1 MRIQDFDDP
10 SYDPFA
16 AERKNLGDIADIH
29 TPLAKLR
36 RQAPIHR
43 GSIMDLLGVTN
54 APRSDIEEYTVLSYD
69 LVHAIYANSADWSNA
84 AWSDNLEAVFGRTI
98 TTMDAPEH
106 TRYRRIYQ
114 QAYLPQNVAK
124 WGDKIVGE
132 VAGELLA
139 KLEGRNKADLITE
152 FTQTYPFEVIYRQLD
167 MPKDDWRIFHRLAV
181 AMNQMFPLPQP
192 EALEAARK
200 LGEYFTALIAARR
213 AEPRDDLITVLV
225 SATVEGES
233 LPEGNVLGFLR
244 QLIAAGGDTTFRATS
259 VFLTALLQNPDQL
272 EALRVDRS
280 LLPQAIEE
288 ALRWEPPA
296 AATVRQATRDLTLG
310 GFPIKAGSRV
320 HVAIISANRDE
331 RVFDES
337 ERFNI
342 FRAKK
347 RNFGFGHGIHI
358 CLGQHLARLE
368 ITRAMTVILDNL
380 TNLRLDPSKP
390 GPVIRGSTLRY
401 PDHLD
406 VCFDPVELRRG
417 LACAS
422 P

>member
-1 MRIQDFDDP
+1 
-10 SYDPFA
+10 
-16 AERKNLGDIADIH
+16 
-29 TPLAKLR
+29 
-36 RQAPIHR
+36 
-43 GSIMDLLGVTN
+43 
-54 APRSDIEEYTVLSYD
+54 
-69 LVHAIYANSADWSNA
+69 
-84 AWSDNLEAVFGRTI
+84 
-98 TTMDAPEH
+98 
-106 TRYRRIYQ
+106 
-114 QAYLPQNVAK
+114 
-124 WGDKIVGE
+124 
-132 VAGELLA
+132 
-139 KLEGRNKADLITE
+139 
-152 FTQTYPFEVIYRQLD
+152 
-167 MPKDDWRIFHRLAV
+167 
-181 AMNQMFPLPQP
+181 MNQMFPLPQP

-225 SATVEGES
+225 SATVEGET

-244 QLIAAGGDTTFRATS
+244 QLIAAGGDTTFRGTS
-259 VFLTALLQNPDQL
+259 VFLTGLLQNPDQL

-296 AATVRQATRDLTLG
+296 AATVRQATRDLSLG
-310 GFPIKAGSRV
+310 GVPIKAGSRV

-331 RVFDES
+331 RVFDEP

-368 ITRAMTVILDNL
+368 ITRAMNVILDNL
-380 TNLRLDPSKP
+380 KNLRLDPSKP

-406 VCFDPVELRRG
+406 VCFDPVKVRSG
-417 LACAS
+417 QACPS